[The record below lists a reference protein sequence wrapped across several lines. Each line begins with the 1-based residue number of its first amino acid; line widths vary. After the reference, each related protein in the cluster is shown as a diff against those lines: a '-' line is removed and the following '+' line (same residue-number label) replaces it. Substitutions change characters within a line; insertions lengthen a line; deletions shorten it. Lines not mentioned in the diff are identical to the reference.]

1 MKRAKYIFTLFIGT
15 LVYVLLSVSVGQ
27 NSLRCYNQMENQKRL
42 LSKQT
47 SAIQNINSE
56 LQLEV
61 TALQNDK
68 AVIAAYARK
77 LDYVSDDEKI
87 VKITGLKPAQTTL
100 YDTGTVLRHEEP
112 VCLDEKYCKM
122 IALFIAFMSFV
133 IMILYDVNNGTF
145 ELFGE
150 KKPIITGVPVY
161 DLPQVD

>member
-77 LDYVSDDEKI
+77 LDYVSDDEKL
-87 VKITGLKPAQTTL
+87 VKINGLKPAQTTL
-100 YDTGTVLRHEEP
+100 YDTGTVLRYEDP
-112 VCLDEKYCKM
+112 SYLDEKYCKM
-122 IALFIAFMSFV
+122 ISIFFSLLLAV
-133 IMILYDVNNGTF
+133 IMVLYDVNNGN
-145 ELFGE
+145 FGIKE
-150 KKPIITGVPVY
+150 KKTLVTGIPVY
-161 DLPQVD
+161 DLPQV